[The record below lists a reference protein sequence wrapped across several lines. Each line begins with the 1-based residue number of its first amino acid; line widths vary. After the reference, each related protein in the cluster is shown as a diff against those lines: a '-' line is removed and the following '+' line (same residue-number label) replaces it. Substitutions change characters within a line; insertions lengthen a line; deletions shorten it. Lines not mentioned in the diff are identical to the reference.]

1 MIAYK
6 IFIILCLK
14 IFCFCQSAYNNY
26 SYINQQDFSIKD
38 AVYIIRNREGNVNLE
53 TNTQIEF
60 TNTKFNLKKNFEL
73 IKEINSNNDSEIFYF
88 IKDKE
93 NNALLSADK
102 ENDHLTF
109 YSHNSDINY
118 ALWNITPKINEEN
131 KLIYYVQNKKTKKYW
146 EITKQNNSY
155 EIKMNNSYIEANL
168 SKVYEFLFIELFQ
181 NVGQTNSDLLEK
193 EPIDVLIKYIDLTD
207 KSLNRSGINQI
218 KKDFENCELK
228 YSVRSILQN
237 IPWIRKI
244 FILMP
249 NDRVP
254 YFKPKEEIEEK
265 IVYVKDK
272 DVLGFDS
279 ENSDVFHYSLYNM
292 KKFGLSENFILMDDD
307 YFIAKPINKNE
318 MFYEENG
325 KIYPAIITSD
335 YYEMNKD
342 LIIQRIQ
349 QIKTKKNSNNP
360 HSPNG
365 FYIRQKQ
372 AQLFL
377 YDIFGNDDIR
387 YGKKLIEPAFSHNA
401 IPMKISDI
409 EEIHDYIR
417 DYYDQAKIILFS
429 KERSSYDLQYQTL
442 YWAYVKNK
450 YNRKVSKIT
459 SEFYDLSQSNKVIS
473 NTKKLFVINTSSRNY
488 NPIFYRRQKDILE
501 RLFPI
506 KTKYEIEEIQSK
518 ISEETNLSSKNIID
532 PILLLFVN
540 EINKKVKFEP
550 EKLLSGIEHKSKNN
564 SKENQYKNLL
574 LEEID
579 YMKELCLWQEI
590 TNYAMFVFF
599 VIMMLYRYY
608 IKCFK

>member
-1 MIAYK
+1 MTYK
-6 IFIILCLK
+6 FLLILSLK
-14 IFCFCQSAYNNY
+14 IFCSCQLADNNS
-26 SYINQQDFSIKD
+26 SYINKQDFSIKN

-53 TNTQIEF
+53 NGEKLEF
-60 TNTKFNLKKNFEL
+60 TNTKSNLKKNFEL
-73 IKEINSNNDSEIFYF
+73 IKNSNENSDPEVFYF

-93 NNALLSADK
+93 KNILLSAK
-102 ENDHLTF
+102 NNGDHLTF
-109 YSHNSDINY
+109 YSKDIDINY
-118 ALWNITPKINEEN
+118 ALWKIIPKINEEN
-131 KLIYYVQNKKTKKYW
+131 KLIYYVQNKANKWYW
-146 EITKQNNSY
+146 ELINQNNMYQLKLSSIWA
-155 EIKMNNSYIEANL
+155 ESNLTKAN
-168 SKVYEFLFIELFQ
+168 EFLFIELFQ
-181 NVGQTNSDLLEK
+181 NVDVTNSELLEK

-207 KSLNRSGINQI
+207 SSLNRTGIHQL
-218 KKDFENCELK
+218 KKDFDNSELK

-249 NDRVP
+249 NEKVRF
-254 YFKPKEEIEEK
+254 FKPKEEIKDK

-272 DVLGFDS
+272 DLLGFDS
-279 ENSDVFHYSLYNM
+279 GNSCTFQYNLYKM
-292 KKFGLSENFILMDDD
+292 KQYGLSENFILMDDD

-335 YYEMNKD
+335 YYEMNRE
-342 LIIQRIQ
+342 LIIS
-349 QIKTKKNSNNP
+349 QINDLRKKRQSDDP
-360 HSPNG
+360 HSPIG
-365 FYIRQKQ
+365 FYISQKMSF
-372 AQLFL
+372 LFL
-377 YDIFGNDDIR
+377 YDLLGNDNIR
-387 YGKKLIEPAFSHNA
+387 KGKKLIEPAFSHNA

-409 EEIHDYIR
+409 EELHKYIY
-417 DYYDQAKIILFS
+417 DYYQYGKNILFS
-429 KERSSYDLQYQTL
+429 KERSVNDLQFQTL

-488 NPIFYRRQKDILE
+488 NPLFYRRQKDILE

-518 ISEETNLSSKNIID
+518 ITEEIKLSSKNIID

-540 EINKKVKFEP
+540 EINKKVKFDS
-550 EKLLSGIEHKSKNN
+550 EKLLSGVVLRSKNN

-599 VIMMLYRYY
+599 VIMMLYRYFL
-608 IKCFK
+608 KCFK

>member
-1 MIAYK
+1 MTYK
-6 IFIILCLK
+6 FLLILSLK
-14 IFCFCQSAYNNY
+14 IFCSCQLADNNS
-26 SYINQQDFSIKD
+26 SYINKQDFSIKN

-53 TNTQIEF
+53 NGEKLEF
-60 TNTKFNLKKNFEL
+60 TNTKSNLKKNFEL
-73 IKEINSNNDSEIFYF
+73 IRNSNENSDPEVFYF

-93 NNALLSADK
+93 KNILLSA
-102 ENDHLTF
+102 ENNGDHLTF
-109 YSHNSDINY
+109 YSKDIDINY
-118 ALWNITPKINEEN
+118 ALWKIIPKINEEN
-131 KLIYYVQNKKTKKYW
+131 KLIYYVQNKANKWYW
-146 EITKQNNSY
+146 ELINQNNMYQLKLSSIWA
-155 EIKMNNSYIEANL
+155 ETNLTKAN
-168 SKVYEFLFIELFQ
+168 EFLFIELFQ
-181 NVGQTNSDLLEK
+181 NVDVTNSELLEK

-207 KSLNRSGINQI
+207 SSLNRTGIHQL
-218 KKDFENCELK
+218 KKDFDNSELK

-249 NDRVP
+249 NEKVRF
-254 YFKPKEEIEEK
+254 FKPKEEIKDK

-272 DVLGFDS
+272 DLLGFDS
-279 ENSDVFHYSLYNM
+279 GNSCTFQYNLYKM
-292 KKFGLSENFILMDDD
+292 KQYGLSENFILMDDD

-335 YYEMNKD
+335 YYEMNRE
-342 LIIQRIQ
+342 LIIS
-349 QIKTKKNSNNP
+349 QINDLRKKRQSDDP

-365 FYIRQKQ
+365 FYISQKISF
-372 AQLFL
+372 LFL
-377 YDIFGNDDIR
+377 YDLLGNDNIR
-387 YGKKLIEPAFSHNA
+387 KGKKLIEPAFSHNA

-409 EEIHDYIR
+409 EELHKYIY
-417 DYYDQAKIILFS
+417 DYYQFGKYILFS
-429 KERSSYDLQYQTL
+429 KERSVNDLQFQTL

-540 EINKKVKFEP
+540 EINKKVKFDP

>member
-1 MIAYK
+1 MTYK
-6 IFIILCLK
+6 FLLILSLK
-14 IFCFCQSAYNNY
+14 IFCSCQLADNNS
-26 SYINQQDFSIKD
+26 SYINKQDFSIKN

-53 TNTQIEF
+53 NGEKLEF
-60 TNTKFNLKKNFEL
+60 TNTKSNLKKNFEL
-73 IKEINSNNDSEIFYF
+73 IRNSNENSDPEVFYF

-93 NNALLSADK
+93 KNILLSA
-102 ENDHLTF
+102 ENNGDHLTF
-109 YSHNSDINY
+109 YSKDIDINY
-118 ALWNITPKINEEN
+118 ALWKIIPKINEEN
-131 KLIYYVQNKKTKKYW
+131 KLIYYVQNKANKWYW
-146 EITKQNNSY
+146 ELINQNNMYQLKLSSIWA
-155 EIKMNNSYIEANL
+155 ESNLTKAN
-168 SKVYEFLFIELFQ
+168 EFLFIELFQ
-181 NVGQTNSDLLEK
+181 NVDVTNSELLEK

-207 KSLNRSGINQI
+207 SSLNRTGIHQL
-218 KKDFENCELK
+218 KKDFDNSELK

-249 NDRVP
+249 NEKVRF
-254 YFKPKEEIEEK
+254 FKPKEEIKDK

-272 DVLGFDS
+272 DLLGFDS
-279 ENSDVFHYSLYNM
+279 GNSCTFQYNLYKM
-292 KKFGLSENFILMDDD
+292 KQYGLSENFILMDDD

-335 YYEMNKD
+335 YYEMNRE
-342 LIIQRIQ
+342 LIIS
-349 QIKTKKNSNNP
+349 QINDLRKKRQSDES
-360 HSPNG
+360 HSPIG
-365 FYIRQKQ
+365 FYISQKMSF
-372 AQLFL
+372 LFL
-377 YDIFGNDDIR
+377 YDLLGNDNIR
-387 YGKKLIEPAFSHNA
+387 KGKKLIEPAFSHNA

-409 EEIHDYIR
+409 EELHKYIY
-417 DYYDQAKIILFS
+417 DYYQFGKYILFS
-429 KERSSYDLQYQTL
+429 KERSVNDLQFQTL

-518 ISEETNLSSKNIID
+518 ITEEIKLSSKNIID

-540 EINKKVKFEP
+540 EINKKVKFDP

>member
-1 MIAYK
+1 MTYK
-6 IFIILCLK
+6 FLLILSLK
-14 IFCFCQSAYNNY
+14 IFCSCQLADNNS
-26 SYINQQDFSIKD
+26 SYINKQDFSIKN

-53 TNTQIEF
+53 NGEKLEF
-60 TNTKFNLKKNFEL
+60 TNTKSNLKKNFEL
-73 IKEINSNNDSEIFYF
+73 IKNSNENSDPEVFYF

-93 NNALLSADK
+93 KNILLSA
-102 ENDHLTF
+102 ENNGDHLTF
-109 YSHNSDINY
+109 YSKDIDINY
-118 ALWNITPKINEEN
+118 ALWKIIPKINEEN
-131 KLIYYVQNKKTKKYW
+131 KLIYYVQNKANKWYW
-146 EITKQNNSY
+146 ELINQNNMYQLKLSSIWA
-155 EIKMNNSYIEANL
+155 ETNL
-168 SKVYEFLFIELFQ
+168 SKANEFLFIELFQ
-181 NVGQTNSDLLEK
+181 NVDVTNSELLEK

-207 KSLNRSGINQI
+207 SSLNRTGIHQL
-218 KKDFENCELK
+218 KKDFDNSELK

-249 NDRVP
+249 NEKVRF
-254 YFKPKEEIEEK
+254 FKPKEEIKDK

-272 DVLGFDS
+272 DLLGFDS
-279 ENSDVFHYSLYNM
+279 GNSCTFQYNLYKM
-292 KKFGLSENFILMDDD
+292 KQYGLSENFILMDDD

-342 LIIQRIQ
+342 LTIS
-349 QIKTKKNSNNP
+349 QINDLRKKRQSDDP
-360 HSPNG
+360 HSPIG
-365 FYIRQKQ
+365 FYISQKMSF
-372 AQLFL
+372 LFL
-377 YDIFGNDDIR
+377 YDLLGNDNIR
-387 YGKKLIEPAFSHNA
+387 KGKKLIEPAFSHNA

-409 EEIHDYIR
+409 EELHKYIY
-417 DYYDQAKIILFS
+417 DYYQFGKYILFS
-429 KERSSYDLQYQTL
+429 KERSVNDLQFQTL

-540 EINKKVKFEP
+540 EINKKVKFDP